1 MHQSLSGPGRE
12 VTVIA
17 TGSGEACGSGP
28 ARGAGRR
35 VRNRLLINNAGAA
48 AFSPVLENGPAA
60 ERTTAEV
67 NAVAVATSVWLDEA
81 IRAGETRT

>member
-1 MHQSLSGPGRE
+1 MP
-12 VTVIA
+12 
-17 TGSGEACGSGP
+17 
-28 ARGAGRR
+28 
-35 VRNRLLINNAGAA
+35 GAA